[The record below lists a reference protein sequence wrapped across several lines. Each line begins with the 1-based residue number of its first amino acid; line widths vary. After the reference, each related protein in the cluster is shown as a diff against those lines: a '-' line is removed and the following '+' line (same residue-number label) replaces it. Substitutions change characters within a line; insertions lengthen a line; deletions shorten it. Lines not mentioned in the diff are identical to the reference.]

1 MLSKAGRLFLLS
13 AVFAVFFVSMIPLS
27 SAGEKQVTV
36 HFFESAVCPACKSA
50 REFLDGYKGRS
61 DLTVIYYEV
70 RNKENRVD
78 SGNVRNIKKINMMLA
93 GIDRKNGHKPFIYD
107 DTMKAYTLLIEK
119 DVPCYEKRISQST
132 VLKKPLPVPLFV
144 IGDRVV
150 AGFQKNLIIRF
161 IEQEKKK

>member
-1 MLSKAGRLFLLS
+1 MLSKARRLFLLP
-13 AVFAVFFVSMIPLS
+13 AVFAAFIVSTMPLS
-27 SAGEKQVTV
+27 GAGEKKVTV

-50 REFLDGYKGRS
+50 KEFLDGYKSRT
-61 DLTVIYYEV
+61 DITVIFYEV
-70 RNKENRVD
+70 RNRENNVD
-78 SGNVRNIKKINMMLA
+78 SRNLGNIKKINMMLA
-93 GIDRKNGHKPFIYD
+93 DIDRRNGHKPFIYD

-132 VLKKPLPVPLFV
+132 VLKKPLPVPLFI